1 MVKNFFTWLSSIK
14 GDKSTSNKEWNLF
27 LDILTVTREETV
39 KEPLFLPLKV
49 PEKIATRL
57 LNITEEMNKDVP
69 DEEILKIEVIL
80 GAIIDLFLD
89 KYTDEL
95 PQLREKLQKRYE
107 EQGYIPYIQQRNQRE
122 KDDLIKQYEKRI
134 QQMENSIQD
143 QINNAVAAKNE
154 ELDQMKKGY
163 EEQIKNKEAA
173 LSSRTMEVGKL
184 EKEKKDL
191 IILLPDDTP
200 KKKQ

>member
-1 MVKNFFTWLSSIK
+1 MVKNFFTWLSSLK
-14 GDKSTSNKEWNLF
+14 GDKNKEWNLF

-39 KEPLFLPLKV
+39 KNPLFRPLKV

-57 LNITEEMNKDVP
+57 LNVMEEINKDVSD
-69 DEEILKIEVIL
+69 DENIPIEVIL

-89 KYTDEL
+89 NYVNDL
-95 PQLREKLQKRYE
+95 QQLREKLQKRYA

-122 KDDLIKQYEKRI
+122 KDDLIKQYEKKM

-154 ELDQMKKGY
+154 ELDQVKKGY
-163 EEQIKNKEAA
+163 EEQIKNKDATIN
-173 LSSRTMEVGKL
+173 SQNL
-184 EKEKKDL
+184 EIKSLKKINDEG
-191 IILLPDDTP
+191 IKNLPDP
-200 KKKQ
+200 AKKQQ

>member
-1 MVKNFFTWLSSIK
+1 MVKNIFTWLSSLK
-14 GDKSTSNKEWNLF
+14 GDKNKEWNLF

-39 KEPLFLPLKV
+39 KNPLFRPLKV

-57 LNITEEMNKDVP
+57 LNVMEEINKDVS
-69 DEEILKIEVIL
+69 DEENIPIEVIL

-89 KYTDEL
+89 NYVNDL
-95 PQLREKLQKRYE
+95 QQLREKLQKRYA

-122 KDDLIKQYEKRI
+122 KDDLIKQYEKKM

-154 ELDQMKKGY
+154 ELDQVKKGY
-163 EEQIKNKEAA
+163 EDMIKNKDATIN
-173 LSSRTMEVGKL
+173 SQNL
-184 EKEKKDL
+184 EIKSLKKINDEG
-191 IILLPDDTP
+191 IKNLPDP
-200 KKKQ
+200 AKKQQ

>member
-1 MVKNFFTWLSSIK
+1 MVKNIFTWLSSLK
-14 GDKSTSNKEWNLF
+14 GDKNKEWNLF

-39 KEPLFLPLKV
+39 KNPLFRPLKV

-57 LNITEEMNKDVP
+57 LNVMEEINKDVS
-69 DEEILKIEVIL
+69 DEENIPIEVIL

-89 KYTDEL
+89 NYVNDL
-95 PQLREKLQKRYE
+95 QQLREKLQKRYA

-122 KDDLIKQYEKRI
+122 KDDLIKQYEKKM

-154 ELDQMKKGY
+154 ELDQVKKGY
-163 EEQIKNKEAA
+163 EEQIKNKDATIN
-173 LSSRTMEVGKL
+173 SQNL
-184 EKEKKDL
+184 EIKSLKKINDEG
-191 IILLPDDTP
+191 IKNLPDP
-200 KKKQ
+200 AKKQQ

>member
-1 MVKNFFTWLSSIK
+1 MVKNIFTWLSSLK
-14 GDKSTSNKEWNLF
+14 GDKNKEWNLF

-39 KEPLFLPLKV
+39 KNPLFRPLKV

-57 LNITEEMNKDVP
+57 LNVMEEINKDVS
-69 DEEILKIEVIL
+69 DEENIPIEVIL

-89 KYTDEL
+89 NYVNDL
-95 PQLREKLQKRYE
+95 QQLREDLQKRYA

-122 KDDLIKQYEKRI
+122 KDDLIKQYEKKI

-173 LSSRTMEVGKL
+173 LSSRTMEIDKL
-184 EKEKKDL
+184 EKEKNDL
-191 IILLPDDTP
+191 INRLPNNTP
-200 KKKQ
+200 KKQQ